1 MGHTVH
7 KHTCTACYMHSVLHR
22 DINNFKV
29 LTSHLSLH
37 RHGGADTPIQI
48 LWKKT
53 GNPRKGKGGGR
64 SSSSGN
70 SFLLNFPGGIAFL
83 GTIITLSS
91 VWFTS
96 TTTQSHIP

>member
-1 MGHTVH
+1 
-7 KHTCTACYMHSVLHR
+7 MHSVSHR
-22 DINNFKV
+22 DISNFKV

-48 LWKKT
+48 LWKINVDEKT
-53 GNPRKGKGGGR
+53 GGR

-70 SFLLNFPGGIAFL
+70 PFLLNSFPGN
-83 GTIITLSS
+83 IITLLS
-91 VWFTS
+91 VWF

>member
-1 MGHTVH
+1 
-7 KHTCTACYMHSVLHR
+7 MHSVLHR

-53 GNPRKGKGGGR
+53 ENPKKARGGGGGR

-70 SFLLNFPGGIAFL
+70 SFLLNLPGGIAFL
-83 GTIITLSS
+83 GFIITLLS

>member
-1 MGHTVH
+1 
-7 KHTCTACYMHSVLHR
+7 MHSVSHR
-22 DINNFKV
+22 DISNFKV

-53 GNPRKGKGGGR
+53 GNEKMGGGR

-70 SFLLNFPGGIAFL
+70 SFLLLSSFPGNI
-83 GTIITLSS
+83 TILSS
-91 VWFTS
+91 VWFTT
-96 TTTQSHIP
+96 TTTQSHTP